1 MKSLLAGSIDR
12 LYIQSPPFFEK
23 KKKKKRIGKLAPGNS
38 LDAWLMIQVKV
49 RDDLNNHDG
58 RIIFPKGK
66 ALEFQRLL
74 PKVENFRLINIG
86 DP

>member
-1 MKSLLAGSIDR
+1 
-12 LYIQSPPFFEK
+12 
-23 KKKKKRIGKLAPGNS
+23 
-38 LDAWLMIQVKV
+38 MIQVKV